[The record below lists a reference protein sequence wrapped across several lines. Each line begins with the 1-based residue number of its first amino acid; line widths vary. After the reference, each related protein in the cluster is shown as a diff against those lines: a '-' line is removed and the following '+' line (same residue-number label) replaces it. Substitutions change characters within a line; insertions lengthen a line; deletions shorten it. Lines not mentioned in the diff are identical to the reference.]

1 LFNQYP
7 KSKPKQGETAMK
19 TKIEQKM
26 SEYWED
32 IEDALQYAH
41 LIAWDGCH
49 KIYLAMDEGQEQ
61 WFKKNYKEEEDTTSC
76 NFVGSTQE
84 MLKMIQR
91 WWEFSCPLRF
101 VQSVETNH
109 EDPNAGFKS
118 LIPQGAE
125 DPYGNEEDEE
135 EYF

>member
-1 LFNQYP
+1 
-7 KSKPKQGETAMK
+7 MK
-19 TKIEQKM
+19 TKAEQKM
-26 SEYWED
+26 DEYWGD
-32 IEDALQYAH
+32 VEDALQSAN

-49 KIYLAMDEGQEQ
+49 KIYLAMDEEQEQ
-61 WFKKNYKEEEDTTSC
+61 WFRENYKEEEDTTSC
-76 NFVGSTQE
+76 NFVGSAQE

-91 WWEFSCPLRF
+91 WWEFSCSLRF

-109 EDPNAGFKS
+109 EDPNAGFVA